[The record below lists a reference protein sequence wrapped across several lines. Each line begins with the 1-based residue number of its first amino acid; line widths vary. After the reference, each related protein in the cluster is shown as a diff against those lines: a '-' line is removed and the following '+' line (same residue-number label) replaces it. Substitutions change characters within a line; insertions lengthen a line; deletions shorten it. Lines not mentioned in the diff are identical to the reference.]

1 VQARIL
7 GLLAAG
13 MVAGS
18 IAASAAPI
26 TYTFTATG
34 PTPGSLPTGGSLGTL
49 AFGAND
55 VLTFSFVGDTADVLS
70 FTGPPNGHEILVGT
84 ASITV
89 TDQST
94 HAVLAEGTFLGS
106 DAMFVSV
113 DNDNGGIGFGS
124 AGVIPADPN
133 FPGDPAYPLGIF
145 AANTYDLQG
154 SFSTTGDA
162 TACVGF
168 PGTCVTPIALA
179 TTDGDLIMSPTT
191 GYSATFTATLAST
204 PVPEP
209 ATVGLLMFGIAG
221 LAFVRRRGAP

>member
-1 VQARIL
+1 VQTRIL

-55 VLTFSFVGDTADVLS
+55 VITFTFVGDTADVLS
-70 FTGPPNGHEILVGT
+70 FTFPVIGHEILAGT
-84 ASITV
+84 ASVTV
-89 TDQST
+89 TDLTT
-94 HAVLAEGTFLGS
+94 HAVLAQGTFLSS

-113 DNDNGGIGFGS
+113 DNVNGGIGFGS
-124 AGVIPADPN
+124 AGVVPTDPN

-145 AANTYDLQG
+145 AANSYDLQ
-154 SFSTTGDA
+154 SAFSTTGDA
-162 TACVGF
+162 IACVGF

-179 TTDGDLIMSPTT
+179 TTAGDLIMSPDS
-191 GYSATFTATLAST
+191 GYSATFTATLGTT

-209 ATVGLLMFGIAG
+209 ATLGLLMFGFAG

>member
-1 VQARIL
+1 
-7 GLLAAG
+7 

-26 TYTFTATG
+26 TYTFTVTG
-34 PTPGSLPTGGSLGTL
+34 PTGSLPIGGSLGAF

-55 VLTFSFVGDTADVLS
+55 VVTFTFVGDTADVVS
-70 FTGPPNGHEILVGT
+70 FTVPINGHEILTGT

-94 HAVLAEGTFLGS
+94 HAVLAQGTFLAS

-124 AGVIPADPN
+124 GGVLPTDSN

-145 AANTYDLQG
+145 AANSYDLQ
-154 SFSTTGDA
+154 SAFSITGDA

-168 PGTCVTPIALA
+168 PGGCVTPIALA
-179 TTDGDLIMSPTT
+179 TSGGDLIMSPDS
-191 GYSATFTATLAST
+191 GYSATFTATLGST

-209 ATVGLLMFGIAG
+209 AALGLLMFGFAG
-221 LAFVRRRGAP
+221 LALVRRRGAP